1 MPPGLYHIIC
11 ILFLENNKL
20 INHFSCVWLE
30 RRKWWKIGGGRCF
43 FPCSTKILFLQIWK
57 ENRRKRNNYSELP
70 RACLLFYFFISFW
83 AWVVVLSLP
92 FFLVAF
98 SFSLFLFFPF
108 LAWFVVLFFWSLF
121 LCFFP
126 PGVSCVAFLF
136 IYLLIIFFA
145 FSFLGMSC
153 GAIYLFFGFN

>member
-1 MPPGLYHIIC
+1 MGRNRKDRKRKV
-11 ILFLENNKL
+11 ERND
-20 INHFSCVWLE
+20 FSCVWLE

-43 FPCSTKILFLQIWK
+43 FPYSIKILFLQIWK
-57 ENRRKRNNYSELP
+57 ENRRKRNNYSELR

-83 AWVVVLSLP
+83 AWVVVLSLL
-92 FFLVAF
+92 FFFFFVAF

-108 LAWFVVLFFWSLF
+108 LAWFVVLFFLVAFSLF
-121 LCFFP
+121 LPPP
-126 PGVSCVAFLF
+126 PGVSCVAYLF
-136 IYLLIIFFA
+136 IMFFA

>member
-57 ENRRKRNNYSELP
+57 ENRRKRNNYNELP

-108 LAWFVVLFFWSLF
+108 LAWFVVLFFLAAFSLLF
-121 LCFFP
+121 SPWRELCCF
-126 PGVSCVAFLF
+126 F
-136 IYLLIIFFA
+136 IYLFINYIFCF
-145 FSFLGMSC
+145 FFPWHELWC
-153 GAIYLFFGFN
+153 YLFIFWV